1 MRTNRPWAT
10 GLLAAVSAVVL
21 ATGSG
26 CGLTSQHKPVDPPVV
41 RVPPPTAREFA
52 ARHNERVA
60 KLGRLWM
67 RTTLWLRGV
76 TAEGEK
82 LDEVTEGHLMV
93 ELPRNL
99 SLTVKKL
106 GETYFVLG
114 SNNERYWWLDLSRE
128 DRPGLAGEHAKA
140 TRERVSRFG
149 LPVLPL
155 DLIELLAVTPI
166 DEPLLADPRTTVA
179 WVSQG
184 VAELSLPGP
193 GGGGGGTRVIRFSPT
208 NFEPMSVELRDENG
222 IVVVASVLTE
232 YEPTPVKGNP
242 TVNPRFQHKTDITL
256 NELPGVGKS
265 GTRVRVTIT
274 AYDPENK
281 PLNPALFDLAELV
294 KRHRVSV
301 VRSVDDPAQEA
312 SK

>member
-1 MRTNRPWAT
+1 MRTKRRVVWA
-10 GLLAAVSAVVL
+10 GLMVAMVVMV
-21 ATGSG
+21 AG
-26 CGLTSQHKPVDPPVV
+26 CGAISQNKPKDPSLSPPVV

-60 KLGRLWM
+60 RLNRLWM
-67 RTTLWLRGV
+67 RTELWLRGV
-76 TAEGEK
+76 DAQGEK

-114 SNNERYWWLDLSRE
+114 SNDARYWWLDLSRE
-128 DRPGLAGEHAKA
+128 DRPGLSGEHAKA
-140 TRERVSRFG
+140 TRERVRAFG

-166 DEPLLADPRTTVA
+166 DEPLLADPRTTVVWA
-179 WVSQG
+179 SRD
-184 VAELSLPGP
+184 VAEMSLPGAW
-193 GGGGGGTRVIRFSPT
+193 GGTRVIRFSSKT
-208 NFEPMSVELRDENG
+208 FEPMSVELRDERG
-222 IVVVASVLTE
+222 LVMVSSVLTE
-232 YEPTPVKGNP
+232 FEPTVVKGEP
-242 TVNPRFQHKTDITL
+242 SASPRFQRKTDISL
-256 NELPGVGKS
+256 NELSGVGQP

-274 AYDPENK
+274 VYDPENK

-294 KRHRVSV
+294 KRHRVGS
-301 VRSVDDPAQEA
+301 VRSVDESAQEA
-312 SK
+312 PK